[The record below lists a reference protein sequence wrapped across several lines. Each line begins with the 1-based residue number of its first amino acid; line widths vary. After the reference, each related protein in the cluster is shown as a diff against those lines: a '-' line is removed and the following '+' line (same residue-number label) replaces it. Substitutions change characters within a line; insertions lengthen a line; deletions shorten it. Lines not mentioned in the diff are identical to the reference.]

1 MGKNN
6 IETLK
11 EFQTSINIGFD
22 LYDDEK
28 IRKFIPT
35 IAGIKLLEEIWL
47 STNISSTQ
55 RARILVGAYGKGKSH
70 LVLVILSLL
79 FKKNRDI
86 FENLLTKVKEYNE
99 DLYDSVVEYLESDKK
114 ILPIVINNN
123 GNSLKQDFLFSL
135 EETLKKESLD
145 ELMPETNFSSVIETI
160 DIWEKEYP
168 ETFGR
173 LKEKLDIPIDEFIER
188 VRSFDLESYKQF

>member
-1 MGKNN
+1 MGKKN

-135 EETLKKESLD
+135 EENLKKRE
-145 ELMPETNFSSVIETI
+145 P
-160 DIWEKEYP
+160 
-168 ETFGR
+168 R
-173 LKEKLDIPIDEFIER
+173 
-188 VRSFDLESYKQF
+188 